1 MKKNALDKLDEY
13 LVELLY
19 IVGFLLMAAW
29 VAFCCW
35 WFFIDSDLSLLEG
48 GFLFI
53 VLTGFL
59 CAAMFLI
66 GEPLVFLILVALGV
80 VYALYKLLVMLWRG
94 IVRTVRHHRRHDK

>member
-1 MKKNALDKLDEY
+1 MKKNALDKLDGNLEE
-13 LVELLY
+13 VIY
-19 IVGFLLMAAW
+19 IVVFLLMAVW

-35 WFFIDSDLSLLEG
+35 WFFIDSDLSLLAG

-66 GEPLVFLILVALGV
+66 GEPLAFLILVALGV

-94 IVRTVRHHRRHDK
+94 IVRTVRHYRRHDK